1 MDRITLK
8 QAIENEIW
16 RLVWAGEPTREIT
29 VEMTYDD
36 LWRIVKRER
45 YEQGEQT
52 DETD

>member
-8 QAIENEIW
+8 QAVENEIW

-36 LWRIVKRER
+36 LNRIVKRER
-45 YEQGEQT
+45 KENDNEQRI
-52 DETD
+52 